1 MFPAV
6 TCLIFWLIAIC
17 GETFLFAA
25 IPWFNRNFFFLFPTL
40 ICLRW
45 RGSETIYMYTFF
57 GLTADCF
64 STLPFGIF
72 GLTFLVFSF
81 FVRWYSI
88 KIYQNDIIVL
98 SIVIGIFSILAD
110 SVTFILHT
118 LFSETKSISIFWI
131 KDVFFY
137 KVLTTSLLAIP
148 GYKLLVYLENKF
160 RIHLA
165 ERKF

>member
-1 MFPAV
+1 MLPAI

-25 IPWFNRNFFFLFPTL
+25 IPWFNPYLFFLFPTL

-45 RGSETIYMYTFF
+45 RGLETIYIYTFF

-64 STLPFGIF
+64 STLSFGIF
-72 GLTFLVFSF
+72 GLTFLLFSF

-88 KIYQNDIIVL
+88 KIYQSDIIIL
-98 SIVIGIFSILAD
+98 SIVIGIFSLLSDALA
-110 SVTFILHT
+110 FLLNT
-118 LFSETKSISIFWI
+118 LFSEVKGISIFWV

-137 KVLTTSLLAIP
+137 KVLPTALLAIP
-148 GYKLLVYLENKF
+148 SCKLLIYLESRF

>member
-1 MFPAV
+1 MAPVV

-25 IPWFNRNFFFLFPTL
+25 IPWFNPGLFFLFPTL

-45 RGSETIYMYTFF
+45 RGLETIYIYTFF

-64 STLPFGIF
+64 STVPFGIF

-88 KIYQNDIIVL
+88 KIYQNDIIML
-98 SIVIGIFSILAD
+98 SIVVGVFSILAD
-110 SVTFILHT
+110 LVALILHA
-118 LFSETKSISIFWI
+118 LFAEAKNISIFWI
-131 KDVFFY
+131 KDIFFY
-137 KVLTTSLLAIP
+137 KVLTTSLLVIP
-148 GYKLLVYLENKF
+148 GNKF
-160 RIHLA
+160 LIYMEDRLKIHLA